1 MIGSHGIDVV
11 VVLLVVLCNSIG
23 ARGPIGY
30 AGTETRVYIDLVFFP
45 LRFRGVTNMYWEWV
59 GGGK

>member
-30 AGTETRVYIDLVFFP
+30 AGRETRDLMFFP